1 MATTTTNYG
10 WTIPQSSDLV
20 RNGATAIATLGQN
33 IDDYIAGSSASG
45 KLFYIAGTDSTTA
58 TQTTTSATFVQ
69 KTDCQVTFTTGK
81 SGVFVVILWANIETS
96 ANTARAIISYDVS
109 GGATVAASDSRAVL
123 SANTDRISGTVVYV
137 HDGTPSTSTTV
148 TLDMRTTTATTTTA
162 TCYEAVLQVV
172 CLG

>member
-10 WTIPQSSDLV
+10 FTIPQSTDLV

-45 KLFYIAGTDSTTA
+45 KLFYIAGADSTSTA
-58 TQTTTSATFVQ
+58 QSTTSATFVN

-81 SGVFVVILWANIETS
+81 SGVFVVILTANVHTGTAGIS
-96 ANTARAIISYDVS
+96 AIASYDIT
-109 GGATVAASDSRAVL
+109 GATTVAGDTGRAVINRGTERIAAS
-123 SANTDRISGTVVYV
+123 VVRV
-137 HDGTPSTSTTV
+137 FDGTPSASCTV
-148 TLDMRTTTATTTTA
+148 TLAMATSTAGTTAWVNDA
-162 TCYEAVLQVV
+162 SIQVV